1 MSKQAWLGID
11 VAKATFHAALAGD
24 DALPRDWN
32 KLPHADFAH
41 SADGMKDLAQ
51 WVKKQGIAVDGVCI
65 EATGR
70 LSQRWMELAQN
81 RFGEVS
87 MINPAYGVA
96 YGKSLGIRSKNDR
109 IDACVLATY
118 GRQHN
123 PATVRPVSAEH
134 RELRELSRTLQ
145 VLKSQY
151 QANRQRLA
159 DGPASQSAQKSLER
173 VLKTLAAEITQLR
186 AEMKVLVGKNDAL
199 AEDVRRIKTI
209 KGIGM
214 HTAILLVAEFGDL
227 RAYNRDELVALAGLY
242 PREHSSGASVHKKSR
257 LAKNSKTQVRSVLY
271 MCAMSAIRSNPH
283 LRAFSKRLTK
293 KHKEPMQILAA
304 VMRKLL
310 LIAHALIV
318 TGKDYD
324 PDYGITVQSLTA

>member
-1 MSKQAWLGID
+1 MNKQGWLGID
-11 VAKATFHAALAGD
+11 VAKETFHAAVAGD
-24 DALPRDWN
+24 DALPKDWN

-41 SADGMKDLAQ
+41 SAEGMKDLAQ
-51 WVKKQGIAVDGVCI
+51 WVKKQQARIVGVCI

-70 LSQRWMELAQN
+70 LSRRWIELAQN
-81 RFGEVS
+81 RFGDVS

-109 IDACVLATY
+109 IDACILAMY
-118 GRQHN
+118 GKQN
-123 PATVRPVSAEH
+123 QPVPVRPVSAEH
-134 RELRELSRTLQ
+134 RELRELSRALKALQ
-145 VLKSQY
+145 SQY

-159 DGPASQSAQKSLER
+159 DGPASKAARQSFNR
-173 VLKTLAAEITQLR
+173 VQKTLGEEMAQLR
-186 AEMKVLVGKNDAL
+186 EAMNALVRQNSSL

-214 HTAILLVAEFGDL
+214 HTAILIVAEFGDL
-227 RAYNRDELVALAGLY
+227 RSYNRDELIALAGLY

-257 LAKNSKTQVRSVLY
+257 LAKNNKTQVRSALY
-271 MCAMSAIRSNPH
+271 MCAMSAIQSNPH
-283 LRAFSKRLTK
+283 VRVFSRRLTK
-293 KHKEPMQILAA
+293 RHKEPMQVLAA

-324 PDYGITVQSLTA
+324 RDYGLDIQSQTA